1 MNTYFEGKFS
11 SHIDLQH
18 LFYMQKDMLCI
29 SGHASKIQEF
39 IEFALDF
46 KDHFLDFYF
55 KRDT

>member
-1 MNTYFEGKFS
+1 
-11 SHIDLQH
+11 
-18 LFYMQKDMLCI
+18 MQKDMLCI
-29 SGHASKIQEF
+29 SGHASKKIQKF